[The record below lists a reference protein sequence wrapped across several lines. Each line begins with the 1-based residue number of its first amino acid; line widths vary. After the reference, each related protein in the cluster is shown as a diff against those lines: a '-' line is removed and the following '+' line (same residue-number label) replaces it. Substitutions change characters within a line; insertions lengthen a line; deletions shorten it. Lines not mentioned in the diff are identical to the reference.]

1 MFGRFR
7 NRRLFRRMAHRIL
20 KSSDSRSQNR
30 TNQPFAGAQNPEDAP
45 SKGGS
50 AIETGQVKPEQAGQP
65 SFTLR
70 LPADCPRCGAP
81 VRSDE
86 VEWID
91 VGSIVCSY
99 CGGVILTT

>member
-7 NRRLFRRMAHRIL
+7 NRRMLRRAVRRL
-20 KSSDSRSQNR
+20 LLPSDPRLLNR
-30 TNQPFAGAQNPEDAP
+30 TSQLASGVQVPQGESPEEPGLGKPMQASQPIP
-45 SKGGS
+45 GS
-50 AIETGQVKPEQAGQP
+50 
-65 SFTLR
+65 R

-91 VGSIVCSY
+91 DTSVECAY
-99 CGGVILTT
+99 CGGVIS